1 MNENYIDRYIYAVT
15 RRLKKEERDDVSTE
29 LKGLIEDMLLERCG
43 EKEASK
49 EDIQVV
55 LEQLGKPD
63 ELYQKY
69 DTNRQ
74 KCLIGAPHYTLYKHV
89 LKIVLICA
97 VFGMVLASIVT
108 QITTPMTIGEIV
120 LELFGNLWGGILIG
134 FAIVTLIF
142 AFLFQKDIKIEHPFL
157 LNELPEIPEK
167 KQMISRKATY
177 FGIGI
182 SVIFLVVFLV
192 DPQIFCVIL
201 TAEKK
206 FIPIFQVETIRQTW
220 YFVVI
225 FFLFGM
231 TREIVKALEG
241 RFNKKVMVVSIITD
255 LLSSVFSVLWLTNPR
270 IINPEFSD
278 SVTILFQGEQSFI
291 IDLFQNFQYIFLGLI
306 LFALLLDM
314 ITAVMKS
321 R

>member
-15 RRLKKEERDDVSTE
+15 RRLKKEVRDDVSTE
-29 LKGLIEDMLLERCG
+29 LKGLIEDMLLERCE

-49 EDIQVV
+49 DDIQAV
-55 LEQLGKPD
+55 LEQLGMPE

-69 DTNRQ
+69 DTNLQ
-74 KCLIGAPHYTLYKHV
+74 KCLIGAPHYTLYQHV
-89 LKIVLICA
+89 LKIVLICT

-108 QITTPMTIGEIV
+108 QITTPMTFGETV
-120 LELFGNLWGGILIG
+120 LDLFGNLWGGLLMG

-142 AFLFQKDIKIEHPFL
+142 AFLFQKDIKIEHPFS

-167 KQMISRKATY
+167 RQMISRKGTY

-182 SVIFLVVFLV
+182 SVIFLVVFLAA
-192 DPQIFCVIL
+192 PQIFCVML

-220 YFVVI
+220 YFIVI
-225 FFLFGM
+225 FFLLGM
-231 TREIVKALEG
+231 TREIIKALEG
-241 RFNKKVMVVSIITD
+241 RFNQKVMVVSVITD
-255 LLSSVFSVLWLTNPR
+255 LLSGVISVLWLTNSR
-270 IINPEFSD
+270 IINPEFSE
-278 SVTILFQGEQSFI
+278 SVTILFQGEKSFI
-291 IDLFQNFQYIFLGLI
+291 IDLFQHFQYFFLGLI

-314 ITAVMKS
+314 ITAVVKS